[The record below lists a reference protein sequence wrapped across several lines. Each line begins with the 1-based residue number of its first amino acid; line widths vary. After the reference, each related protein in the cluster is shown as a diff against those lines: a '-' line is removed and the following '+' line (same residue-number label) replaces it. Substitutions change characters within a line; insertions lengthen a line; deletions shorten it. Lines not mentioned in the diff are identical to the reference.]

1 MNTVLEQ
8 NLTAA
13 LNVDIYNGSFIYSAA
28 DLDNGSVFSKGTMA
42 SEQVYNAVL
51 PATGA
56 LSNLWMAS
64 SPIDTILVDALGNQ
78 YKPGILDPRAFTNV
92 AGKVFSAFK
101 PQVGDIITMTAAGFS
116 NTYSDTML
124 YANAANAQG
133 TLAFG
138 TTQTASALSFKVLE
152 VTYISIASASN
163 LGTQRVAAYKL
174 ECVAN

>member
-1 MNTVLEQ
+1 
-8 NLTAA
+8 
-13 LNVDIYNGSFIYSAA
+13 
-28 DLDNGSVFSKGTMA
+28 
-42 SEQVYNAVL
+42 
-51 PATGA
+51 
-56 LSNLWMAS
+56 MAS

-116 NTYSDTML
+116 NDYSDTML
-124 YANAANAQG
+124 YANAVASQG

-138 TTQTASALSFKVLE
+138 ATQTASALSFKVLE